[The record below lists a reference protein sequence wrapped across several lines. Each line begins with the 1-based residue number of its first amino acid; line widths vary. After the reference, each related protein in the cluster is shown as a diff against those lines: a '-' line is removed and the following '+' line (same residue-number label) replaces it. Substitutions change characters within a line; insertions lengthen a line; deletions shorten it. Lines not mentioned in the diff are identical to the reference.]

1 MIDTIKPLAPVAQ
14 VARVAILGGESTGK
28 STLAAALA
36 AHYNT
41 LWVPEYLREFVDTHQ
56 RTPAA
61 HEQFGIAST
70 QVAREAALL
79 PQAKRFLFCDTTPR
93 MTAMY
98 SRHYFGAIDAALEAL
113 MQSHSYDFTLVT
125 APTNPWSGDGLM
137 RDGDEVRQAV
147 HRLVI
152 DHLQSAGIP
161 FLLLDGDVP
170 QRVRQ
175 AVQYL
180 PSLSRS

>member
-1 MIDTIKPLAPVAQ
+1 MSGPA
-14 VARVAILGGESTGK
+14 ARVAILGGESTGK

-36 AHYNT
+36 VHYQT
-41 LWVPEYLREFVDTHQ
+41 IWVPEYLREFVETQQ
-56 RTPAA
+56 RTPHA

-70 QVAREAALL
+70 QVEREAALL

-113 MQSHSYDFTLVT
+113 LQSHAYDFTIVT

-137 RDGDEVRQAV
+137 RDGDDVRQAV
-147 HRLVI
+147 HRLVV
-152 DHLQSAGIP
+152 DNLRAAGIP
-161 FLLLDGDVP
+161 FLLADGEVA
-170 QRVRQ
+170 QRVQ
-175 AVQYL
+175 QVVDYL
-180 PSLSRS
+180 AARKR

>member
-1 MIDTIKPLAPVAQ
+1 MTDK

-36 AHYNT
+36 ERYRT
-41 LWVPEYLREFVDTHQ
+41 IWVPEYLREFVETQQ
-56 RTPAA
+56 RTPLS

-70 QVAREAALL
+70 QVERERALL
-79 PQAKRFLFCDTTPR
+79 PQASRFLFCDTTPR

-98 SRHYFGAIDAALEAL
+98 SLHYFGAIDAALDAL
-113 MQSHSYDFTLVT
+113 MRSHAYDFTIVT

-147 HRLVI
+147 HKLVVE
-152 DHLQSAGIP
+152 HLQSAGISY
-161 FLLLDGDVP
+161 LLVDGDVAR
-170 QRVRQ
+170 RVQ
-175 AVQYL
+175 QTVDYL
-180 PSLSRS
+180 LAAGIDDRPLLK